1 MREQVLRCGRN
12 IFQKKTR
19 SSSTIK
25 FTERNNLRQP
35 ASPSKKNIKKSPDL
49 VTNQAIVHGEPAHHI
64 FFKYQVRIVWNMI
77 ISLNTIEG
85 VQVER
90 IALGPRRTRG
100 FCQRFFTIK
109 GRPRGQIAA
118 LVGSL
123 SLSLS
128 LSLSHPESVYR
139 PTTAPWPSSVCAP
152 LSHAPLRRHWSDA
165 SVRERKKARKREKV
179 EERWVGG
186 CSFGPTL
193 EPLQRRNP
201 METLDVF
208 PENRKQSVG
217 LILRLFF
224 SIQFG

>member
-128 LSLSHPESVYR
+128 LSLSSGIRLSTDDSAVAELRVR
-139 PTTAPWPSSVCAP
+139 ATFACAATA
-152 LSHAPLRRHWSDA
+152 
-165 SVRERKKARKREKV
+165 
-179 EERWVGG
+179 
-186 CSFGPTL
+186 TL
-193 EPLQRRNP
+193 ERRI
-201 METLDVF
+201 
-208 PENRKQSVG
+208 R
-217 LILRLFF
+217 
-224 SIQFG
+224 